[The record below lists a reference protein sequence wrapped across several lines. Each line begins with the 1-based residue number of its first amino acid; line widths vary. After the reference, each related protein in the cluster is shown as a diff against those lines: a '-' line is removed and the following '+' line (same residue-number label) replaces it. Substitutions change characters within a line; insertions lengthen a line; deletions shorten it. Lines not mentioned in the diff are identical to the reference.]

1 MSLHKISPPISR
13 TSLRHWVQHGDY
25 AFAWF
30 RQASKIGQQEH
41 RKTCRNLLRKRKIS
55 LMRHPNVYLSGVPS
69 TRGTDPPVAEK
80 WSKDKRQNG
89 MASLLPQEGYIRA
102 WLWCCWTDSDTY
114 VSYTVDVCVCRCMCA
129 CNTMYVGAPLCRSTE
144 CVMLMWH
151 ARSASQCVREIC
163 KNRLVCSTKTYAF
176 IIKTVKKQHW
186 WFACFSAGI
195 CLWCDW
201 QTDTENH
208 VEIALCTYTVSSL
221 V

>member
-1 MSLHKISPPISR
+1 
-13 TSLRHWVQHGDY
+13 
-25 AFAWF
+25 
-30 RQASKIGQQEH
+30 
-41 RKTCRNLLRKRKIS
+41 
-55 LMRHPNVYLSGVPS
+55 VPS